1 MGEAID
7 TDDMREQSDS
17 LLPLDPLEEVD
28 VMKEKTTSLPLLDQH
43 ISLIK
48 EHSSWWL
55 PTAGGI
61 FAIGLRF
68 YDPLLEYVDLNS
80 GLFQNVL
87 ESMSGEII
95 LFNNFGHNL
104 YILPIIYK
112 NELIQHIIIDIFSV
126 TTNAILWP
134 FLDVLRPITDYVFG
148 PSTTIRPFLELTP
161 ILHPFINLGQCFG
174 SGADLPFTVTLNIKQ
189 TIISFFETY
198 ETVGTGRSFAES
210 IGRC

>member
-17 LLPLDPLEEVD
+17 LLPLDPLEEID

-80 GLFQNVL
+80 GLFENVL

-95 LFNNFGHNL
+95 LVNHFGHNL
-104 YILPIIYK
+104 YIIHK
-112 NELIQHIIIDIFSV
+112 NELI
-126 TTNAILWP
+126 
-134 FLDVLRPITDYVFG
+134 
-148 PSTTIRPFLELTP
+148 
-161 ILHPFINLGQCFG
+161 
-174 SGADLPFTVTLNIKQ
+174 
-189 TIISFFETY
+189 
-198 ETVGTGRSFAES
+198 
-210 IGRC
+210 

>member
-17 LLPLDPLEEVD
+17 LPSLDQLEDID

-61 FAIGLRF
+61 IAIGLRF
-68 YDPLLEYVDLNS
+68 YDPLLEYIDLNS
-80 GLFQNVL
+80 GLFENVL

-95 LFNNFGHNL
+95 LFNHFGHNL
-104 YILPIIYK
+104 QCY
-112 NELIQHIIIDIFSV
+112 
-126 TTNAILWP
+126 
-134 FLDVLRPITDYVFG
+134 YVVF
-148 PSTTIRPFLELTP
+148 IR
-161 ILHPFINLGQCFG
+161 IN
-174 SGADLPFTVTLNIKQ
+174 
-189 TIISFFETY
+189 
-198 ETVGTGRSFAES
+198 
-210 IGRC
+210 